1 MKYAVIAVFGA
12 VAVVLMLSTLLISPD
27 SVFADG
33 L

>member
-12 VAVVLMLSTLLISPD
+12 VAVALMLSLISPY